1 MRKFYPIEIHNEAAF
16 KKKLLLLSEK
26 ISPFCYLDSNNYP
39 NYPYA
44 HFGTMVALGALET
57 FSCNTVSKDDWDA
70 FMNKPDWKFGFV
82 TYDYKNQ
89 VESGLV
95 SEKFDG
101 ISMPTIHFFIPKYLI
116 SFYNE
121 KIEIGVTTEAD
132 LATFYAFLEAPLAQ
146 NFPTPARVQ
155 PLPRISKEAYL
166 QHVADI
172 QHHIKEGDIYEMN
185 YCMEFFSKDVDI
197 QPVAIFEKL
206 CHLALAPFS
215 VFFRLED
222 KYLLCSSP
230 ERYLK
235 RSKQKLVSQP
245 IKGTIKRGD
254 DEQQD
259 RNLAEALQNNE
270 KERAE
275 NIMIVDLVRNDLAK
289 IATKNSVAV
298 EELCGLY
305 TFKTV
310 HQLISTVSCLLSKDV
325 AVSDIFEATFPMGSM
340 TGAPKRNAMIFAEQY
355 EQSKRGLYSGTVGY
369 VTPAGNFDFNV
380 VIRSILYNETNR
392 YVSLHVG
399 SAITAESKPEQEYEE
414 CLLKAESL
422 LKAL

>member
-1 MRKFYPIEIHNEAAF
+1 
-16 KKKLLLLSEK
+16 
-26 ISPFCYLDSNNYP
+26 
-39 NYPYA
+39 
-44 HFGTMVALGALET
+44 MVALGALET
-57 FSCNTVSKDDWDA
+57 LTYNDAVRKDEWDA
-70 FMNKPDWKFGFV
+70 FINKPDWKFGFV
-82 TYDYKNQ
+82 TYDYKNY
-89 VESGLV
+89 VESGLA
-95 SEKFDG
+95 SEKIDG
-101 ISMPTIHFFIPKYLI
+101 IDMPTIYFFIPKYLI
-116 SFYNE
+116 SFYNG
-121 KIEIGVTTEAD
+121 KIEIGVNAEAD
-132 LATFYAFLEAPLAQ
+132 LAAFYTLLEAPVERISMKA
-146 NFPTPARVQ
+146 PVQ
-155 PLPRISKEAYL
+155 PLPRISKETYL
-166 QHVADI
+166 KQVADI

-185 YCMEFFSKDVDI
+185 YCMEFFSRDVDI
-197 QPVAIFEKL
+197 QPVAVFEKL
-206 CHLALAPFS
+206 CHLSLAPFS

-235 RSKQKLVSQP
+235 KSKQKLISQP

-254 DEQQD
+254 DEQKD
-259 RNLAEALQNNE
+259 RNLAEALKNNE

-289 IATKNSVAV
+289 IADKNSVAV

-325 AVSDIFEATFPMGSM
+325 ALSDVFEATFPMGSM

-355 EQSKRGLYSGTVGY
+355 EHSKRGLYSGTVGY

-380 VIRSILYNETNR
+380 VIRSILYNQTNR

-399 SAITAESKPEQEYEE
+399 SAITAESNPEQEYEE

-422 LKAL
+422 LKALQ